1 MWETAG
7 STLGVTAI
15 FNMLLTLVLIFFSW
29 WALQAFKFDLFI
41 RNVNSP
47 QAKILQLLLAVFI
60 GHGVA
65 NFFIQY
71 LNWTTMLKYIF

>member
-1 MWETAG
+1 MLETAG
-7 STLGVTAI
+7 SAVAMNAM
-15 FNMLLTLVLIFFSW
+15 FNMVLTLVLIFVSW

-41 RNVNSP
+41 RHVNSP

-65 NFFIQY
+65 SFFIQY
-71 LNWTTMLKYIF
+71 LNWTTLLKYIF